1 MAQIDRL
8 LTCEYRYSD
17 WVLWAAA
24 VPCDG
29 WSWSSVERFTQTP
42 PASNALLSPGGQVER
57 FMGLFGFRDHAFAY
71 VLAAYIVEGLFNIP
85 EVLDLGYGV

>member
-1 MAQIDRL
+1 VSTSTQ
-8 LTCEYRYSD
+8 T
-17 WVLWAAA
+17 VLWSAA

-29 WSWSSVERFTQTP
+29 WSWSAAERVTQTP
-42 PASNALLSPGGQVER
+42 PALNTLLSPGVR
-57 FMGLFGFRDHAFAY
+57 LSASWVYFGFRDHAFAY